1 MWWFYWARP
10 AVVVGLA
17 DGGWVEALC
26 TVLLCRLT
34 DWQSCCECG
43 LRGWSSHSHCGL
55 SPALGW
61 QMSPSLICKLL
72 PFMLAAEHS
81 FIMCLSLCRS
91 ASDSHSSSFLKK
103 KKTSL
108 CLAFWTNFCEP
119 PSLCF
124 SMWFP
129 VCLHLHSYKKEHIKN
144 WVNSG
149 VYIRIANR
157 RTAMSHWR
165 LKSN

>member
-1 MWWFYWARP
+1 MAGGLKLCVRCCCAGWLTDR
-10 AVVVGLA
+10 VVVSV
-17 DGGWVEALC
+17 GWEA
-26 TVLLCRLT
+26 
-34 DWQSCCECG
+34 EA
-43 LRGWSSHSHCGL
+43 SHSHCGL

-91 ASDSHSSSFLKK
+91 ASDSHFSSFKK
-103 KKTSL
+103 KKKKRLL

-157 RTAMSHWR
+157 RAAMSHWR